1 MELGRDSR
9 MGMVLGMILKDWLCP
24 LHMVRTKLKLAW
36 LVDKWFNSEALN
48 KETKGRKKQI
58 RLAYIWQR

>member
-24 LHMVRTKLKLAW
+24 LHMVHTKLKLA
-36 LVDKWFNSEALN
+36 
-48 KETKGRKKQI
+48 
-58 RLAYIWQR
+58 